1 MRCGSGGRHNAGA
14 SGAHCVRPG
23 FVVTTQLD
31 IGRSEPEHGWP
42 ELGGEE
48 EMSSSRKSPEK
59 RGRAGA
65 LWRTAARLAAAA
77 ALAGCVQTVAV
88 DQEAIDEEL
97 TRLRMHASNV
107 RVMVASTERQLR
119 VVRAKLSISERKTRE
134 MDRAAKELRRRG
146 IAVTP
151 RGPALVVAIADRVL
165 FPSGEAELRA
175 GAAEELGK
183 IAKVLKK
190 GLAGRPISVEG
201 HTDSVPPKK
210 TAARY
215 PTNRHLSMARAVA
228 VARFLVEKA
237 QIDPE
242 RVSATGFADTR
253 PLQENDT
260 TDGRA
265 ANRRVEIVVL
275 PPIGIK
281 QVSANLE

>member
-1 MRCGSGGRHNAGA
+1 
-14 SGAHCVRPG
+14 
-23 FVVTTQLD
+23 
-31 IGRSEPEHGWP
+31 
-42 ELGGEE
+42 
-48 EMSSSRKSPEK
+48 MSSSRKSPGK
-59 RGRAGA
+59 RDRGGA
-65 LWRTAARLAAAA
+65 LWRASALLAAAA
-77 ALAGCVQTVAV
+77 AAAAGCVQTVAV

-107 RVMVASTERQLR
+107 RVMVSSTERQLR
-119 VVRAKLSISERKTRE
+119 VVRAKLAISERKTKE
-134 MDRAAKELRRRG
+134 MDRAAKELRSRG
-146 IAVTP
+146 IAVSP
-151 RGPALVVAIADRVL
+151 RGPALVVALADRVL

-175 GAAEELGK
+175 GATEELGK
-183 IAKVLKK
+183 IAKVLKE
-190 GLAGRPISVEG
+190 GLPARPISIEG

-228 VARFLVEKA
+228 VARYLVEKA
-237 QIDPE
+237 GIDPK

-253 PLQENDT
+253 PLGENDT

-281 QVSANLE
+281 HVSAKLD